1 MTRRSTPR
9 DADLFA
15 LLDRLDGDGPTV
27 VSSVRQPAALKEAL
41 KVAVGLGLDTNAND
55 ATVQA
60 LRDRLE
66 AFAQRRAL
74 DAHYAAHPE
83 ARPSLAEVAQAAA
96 ELDGDPIATD
106 AALIRRAANEIVA
119 VRPGAT
125 ADDVLVYAAGL
136 RSRASA

>member
-1 MTRRSTPR
+1 MRRRPPPS
-9 DADLFA
+9 DEDLFT
-15 LLDRLDGDGPTV
+15 LLDELDADGPTV

-41 KVAVGLGLDTNAND
+41 RLAVELGLDANAND

-74 DAHYAAHPE
+74 DAHYAAHPG

-96 ELDGDPIATD
+96 ELDGDPLA
-106 AALIRRAANEIVA
+106 AEPALIRRAAKEIVA
-119 VRPGAT
+119 LRPGAT

-136 RSRASA
+136 RSKASA

>member
-1 MTRRSTPR
+1 MNRHAPS
-9 DADLFA
+9 DENLFA
-15 LLDRLDGDGPTV
+15 LLDRLDDDGPTV
-27 VSSVRQPAALKEAL
+27 VSSVRQPAALKAAL
-41 KVAVGLGLDTNAND
+41 RVAVGLGLDANAND

-66 AFAQRRAL
+66 TFAQRRAL
-74 DAHYAAHPE
+74 DAHYAAHPK

-96 ELDGDPIATD
+96 ELDGDPLAGEP
-106 AALIRRAANEIVA
+106 ALIRRAAKEIVA
-119 VRPGAT
+119 FRPAAT

>member
-1 MTRRSTPR
+1 MTRSVPR
-9 DADLFA
+9 DEDLFG
-15 LLDRLDGDGPTV
+15 LLDGLDADGPTV

-41 KVAVGLGLDTNAND
+41 KVAVALGLDANAND
-55 ATVQA
+55 ATVRA

-74 DAHYAAHPE
+74 DAHYVAHPE

-96 ELDGDPIATD
+96 ELDRDPLAE
-106 AALIRRAANEIVA
+106 APALIRQAAKEIV
-119 VRPGAT
+119 VLRPGAT

-136 RSRASA
+136 RSRSSA

>member
-1 MTRRSTPR
+1 MKQRPTSR
-9 DADLFA
+9 DEDLFA
-15 LLDRLDGDGPTV
+15 LLDRLDADGPTV
-27 VSSVRQPAALKEAL
+27 VSSVRQPVALKEAL
-41 KVAVGLGLDTNAND
+41 TVAVELGLDANAND

-74 DAHYAAHPE
+74 EAHYAVHPA

-96 ELDGDPIATD
+96 ELDNDPLAGEP
-106 AALIRRAANEIVA
+106 ALIRRAAKEIVA

>member
-1 MTRRSTPR
+1 MKRRRPPN
-9 DADLFA
+9 DEDLFA
-15 LLDRLDGDGPTV
+15 LLDELDTDGPTV

-41 KVAVGLGLDTNAND
+41 RLAVELGLDANAND

-74 DAHYAAHPE
+74 DAHYKAHPGT
-83 ARPSLAEVAQAAA
+83 RPSLAEVAQAAA
-96 ELDGDPIATD
+96 ELDGDPLA
-106 AALIRRAANEIVA
+106 AEPALIRRAAKEIVA
-119 VRPGAT
+119 LRPGAS
-125 ADDVLVYAAGL
+125 ADDVLVFAAGL